1 MIIRPYVIEVLGTPE
16 AGKTTVIKDLILSLS
31 KKEYIVQY
39 VRESAEITPKQL
51 SNGSVEA
58 QIWMKLHTAQEI
70 FLATKSNVDIVLVDR
85 GIIDTLFWDYLY
97 FKKGELSHTQLD
109 ANIKFFQELNFLP
122 NLAIILTTTAEEA
135 IARRGGEGRIVT
147 RKFIED
153 YNSSLLDFCK
163 NISVSNVIY
172 DTTNKEPKDV
182 LLYIEHLI
190 EQRCCI

>member
-109 ANIKFFQELNFLP
+109 ANIKFFQELNFL
-122 NLAIILTTTAEEA
+122 
-135 IARRGGEGRIVT
+135 RRIVT